1 MLDAYLKKK
10 VNNILVGEGAEKFAH
25 KEGFERKNMLTDRAK
40 IHYRNRVKEVREQE
54 IKPYAGHDTVGMVCL
69 DQQGKMTSATSTS
82 GLFMKKKDVLEIHQ

>member
-1 MLDAYLKKK
+1 M
-10 VNNILVGEGAEKFAH
+10 
-25 KEGFERKNMLTDRAK
+25 
-40 IHYRNRVKEVREQE
+40 KEVREQE